1 MPDNSVPR
9 VRLLMAALLR
19 DFDRKIKD
27 PKIVRWVTLLAALV
41 LPYDGIDSI
50 VFDRIAGSDPLA

>member
-1 MPDNSVPR
+1 MPDNSVTR
-9 VRLLMAALLR
+9 VRLLMAALLK

-41 LPYDGIDSI
+41 LLYDGIDSI
-50 VFDRIAGSDPLA
+50 FF